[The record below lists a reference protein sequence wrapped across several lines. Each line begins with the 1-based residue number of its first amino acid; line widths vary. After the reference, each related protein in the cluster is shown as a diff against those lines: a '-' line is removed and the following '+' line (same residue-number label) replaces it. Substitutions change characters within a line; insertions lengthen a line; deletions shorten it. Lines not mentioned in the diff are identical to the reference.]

1 MADDLILYTSE
12 DGKSRVSLYARDGS
26 VWLNQQQMAELF
38 ATSKPNISMHISNIL
53 KDKELDSNSV
63 IKDYLT
69 TALDGKSYMVNIGV
83 RLKQKMLHLSLS
95 ARS

>member
-38 ATSKPNISMHISNIL
+38 ATSKQNVSLHIVNIL
-53 KDKELDSNSV
+53 KDNELDANSV
-63 IKDYLT
+63 VKEYLT
-69 TALDGKSYMVNIGV
+69 TAPDGKSYMV
-83 RLKQKMLHLSLS
+83 KYFSLEMM
-95 ARS
+95 